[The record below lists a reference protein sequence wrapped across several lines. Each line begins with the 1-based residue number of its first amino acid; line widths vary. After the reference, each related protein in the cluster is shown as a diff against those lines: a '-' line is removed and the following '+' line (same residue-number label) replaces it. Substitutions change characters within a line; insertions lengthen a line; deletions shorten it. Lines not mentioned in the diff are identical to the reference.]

1 MDIFWKALGAV
12 LVSAVVNLCLERQSR
27 DFSLLLTLAVS
38 SMVLLCSL
46 RLLEPVISFLGRLEE
61 LGNLS
66 SDLLLCLVKI
76 FGMGMAGEIAA
87 SVCQDGGNASLG
99 KGLHFLTNAAILYL
113 SVPVFTALTELFLQI
128 LGEL

>member
-1 MDIFWKALGAV
+1 MELFWKALGAV

-27 DFSLLLTLAVS
+27 DFSLLLTLAAS

-46 RLLEPVISFLGRLEE
+46 KLLEPVISFLGRLEE

-66 SDLLLCLVKI
+66 SDLLLCLIKI

-87 SVCQDGGNASLG
+87 SVCQDAGNASLG
-99 KGLHFLTNAAILYL
+99 KGLQFLTNAAILYL
-113 SVPVFTALTELFLQI
+113 SVPVFSALTELFLQI

>member
-1 MDIFWKALGAV
+1 MELFWKALGAV

-27 DFSLLLTLAVS
+27 DFSLLLTLAAS

-46 RLLEPVISFLGRLEE
+46 KLLEPVISFLGRLEE

-66 SDLLLCLVKI
+66 SDLLLSLIKI

-87 SVCQDGGNASLG
+87 SVCQDAGNASLG
-99 KGLHFLTNAAILYL
+99 KGLQFLTNAAILYL